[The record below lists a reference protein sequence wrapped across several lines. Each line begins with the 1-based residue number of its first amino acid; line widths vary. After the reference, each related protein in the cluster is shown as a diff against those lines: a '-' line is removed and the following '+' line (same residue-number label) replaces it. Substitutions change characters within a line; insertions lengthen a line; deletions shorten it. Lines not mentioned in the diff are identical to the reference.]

1 LWWGEGVTVYRIRR
15 IVLESYPV
23 LLICVIIGLFA
34 GVTLQKSIDHI
45 RGTLVVMMVPL
56 LNGIGGNL
64 GCILGARLGSALHLG
79 TVEPRLRGRAL
90 RRNVD
95 ASVLTGI
102 GIFLLISAIFFVIAY
117 IWGIGFEGALRHAMA
132 FMVAGMLLIPVI
144 VISTVL
150 LAFIS
155 FRKGLDPDNIV
166 IPIVTSIIDV
176 SAAVSLLIL
185 AVNIVGV

>member
-1 LWWGEGVTVYRIRR
+1 VTVYSIRR
-15 IVLESYPV
+15 ILLESYPV
-23 LLICVIIGLFA
+23 LFVCVVIGLFA
-34 GVTLQKSIDHI
+34 GATLQRSLDNI

-56 LNGIGGNL
+56 LNGISGNL

-79 TVEPRLRGRAL
+79 IIEPRLKGRAL

-95 ASVLTGI
+95 ASVLTSI
-102 GIFLLISAIFFVIAY
+102 GIFLFISAIFFLIAY
-117 IWGIGFEGALRHAMA
+117 MWGMGLEGAFKHALA

-144 VISTVL
+144 VFSTIL
-150 LAFIS
+150 FAFIS
-155 FRKGLDPDNIV
+155 FRKGLDPDNVV

-176 SAAVSLLIL
+176 SAAVSLLIV